1 MKHTDEFL
9 ENRIL
14 WRAGINDL
22 PSKNGLF
29 FKDLND
35 SEKAIF
41 EGVMQ
46 SSVIG
51 IPVLLFLSKNRKWT
65 LFGTR
70 KLVTGSFEGKP
81 NGFGS
86 FVRRK
91 QMKAINSDY
100 EVISYASL
108 RNFEF
113 EHIRREKPLKPG
125 TIKWKYIVS
134 QEVRV
139 FLTAENGNEVVM
151 HGPKGN
157 DLASMTN
164 VLLMMLRMNGVYI

>member
-46 SSVIG
+46 SSAIG

-70 KLVTGSFEGKP
+70 KLVTGSFKGKP
-81 NGFGS
+81 STFEYL
-86 FVRRK
+86 VRRK
-91 QMKAINSDY
+91 QMKDINSDY
-100 EVISYASL
+100 EVIDYASI
-108 RNFEF
+108 REFEF
-113 EHIRREKPLKPG
+113 EHRLREKPLKPG
-125 TIKWKYIVS
+125 TIKWRYIVS

-139 FLTAENGNEVVM
+139 FMSTENGNEVVM

-157 DLASMTN
+157 DLTTMTN
-164 VLLMMLRMNGVYI
+164 VLLMLLRMYGVHK